1 MNENGIENNSI
12 KILNSV
18 SNDSEKL
25 KEQLNLLVQAKKNAD
40 EAIKEALNCFD
51 QEDDNKA
58 NIEKVLNSGA
68 NDINTAKG
76 IIEEFIKRLDE
87 SNVEWKKAE
96 QSISDSI
103 ADALREAMQ
112 RDGIQN

>member
-1 MNENGIENNSI
+1 MNESGIENNSI

-18 SNDSEKL
+18 SNDSDKL
-25 KEQLNLLVQAKKNAD
+25 KEQLELLVNAKKSAD
-40 EAIKEALNCFD
+40 AAITAAINCFD
-51 QEDDNKA
+51 PEDDNKA
-58 NIEKVLNSGA
+58 NIEKVLKSGA

-87 SNVEWKKAE
+87 SKDEWKKAE

-103 ADALREAMQ
+103 ADALREAMK
-112 RDGIQN
+112 RDGISN